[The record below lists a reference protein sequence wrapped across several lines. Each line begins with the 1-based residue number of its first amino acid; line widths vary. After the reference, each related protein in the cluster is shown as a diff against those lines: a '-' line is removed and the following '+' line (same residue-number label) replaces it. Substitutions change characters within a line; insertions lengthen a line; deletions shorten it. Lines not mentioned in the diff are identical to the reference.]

1 MTTGS
6 VSPRRADTRRNNERI
21 IAAAKDLLT
30 CDEGLAYNAI
40 AKKADVGVGTVYRHF
55 PTPESLVIAVYQSEV
70 RSLVDVVPTLL
81 DENSPEEA
89 FRTWTGH
96 FAAYMMTKRGLGP
109 ALHAATRNNEED
121 LLGQA
126 FEAMLNAV
134 TTLVNANVEAGRA
147 RKDLNPKTVLRVL
160 GCTMLL
166 DQSGDWKAEAE
177 EVFDLLW
184 KGLRAT

>member
-21 IAAAKDLLT
+21 IAAAKHLLT
-30 CDEGLAYNAI
+30 HNEGLSYNAI

-70 RSLVDVVPTLL
+70 RTLVDVVPTLL
-81 DENSPEEA
+81 DNNSPREA
-89 FRTWTGH
+89 LRLWTGY

-109 ALHAATRNNEED
+109 ALHAAAKQDEE
-121 LLGQA
+121 LIGKA
-126 FEAMLNAV
+126 FEAMLTAV
-134 TTLVNANVEAGRA
+134 TTLVEATVRA
-147 RKDLNPKTVLRVL
+147 GEARADLTPKTVLRVL

-166 DQSGDWKAEAE
+166 DQNGDWQAEAE

-184 KGLRAT
+184 TGMRAT

>member
-21 IAAAKDLLT
+21 IAAAKHLLA

-70 RSLVDVVPTLL
+70 RTLVDVVPTLL
-81 DENSPEEA
+81 DKNSPEEA
-89 FRTWTGH
+89 FRLWTGY
-96 FAAYMMTKRGLGP
+96 FASYMMTKRGLGP
-109 ALHAATRNNEED
+109 ALHAATKNNED
-121 LLGQA
+121 LITQA
-126 FEAMLNAV
+126 FDAMLNAV
-134 TTLVNANVEAGRA
+134 TTLVSANIEAGAARA
-147 RKDLNPKTVLRVL
+147 DLNPKTVLRVL

-166 DQSGDWKAEAE
+166 DKNGDWRTEAE